1 MDMMKMKARNTIKE
15 VLLVEV
21 NPLHYVDEHDEV
33 VERDG
38 YVVEFLIEEDMV
50 AG

>member
-1 MDMMKMKARNTIKE
+1 MKMKARNTIKE

-21 NPLHYVDEHDEV
+21 KPLHHVNEHDEI
-33 VERDG
+33 VEERSG
-38 YVVEFLIEEDMV
+38 YVVEFVVEEDMV